1 MRCSATAKV
10 CRSTHAAETREGVL
24 QLVFDDDNTELKYT
38 SGPTVPGGHV
48 AFTRTAC
55 VYSSVPSAEA
65 APEITDPLIAASV
78 AALKEE
84 CKAFTQR
91 VGSCYLVEA
100 NLFGFVNEVEILG
113 CQKDWLFV
121 GVAERNNLWL
131 LVRHRNRYS

>member
-1 MRCSATAKV
+1 MENFWTRPTGVFTKPV
-10 CRSTHAAETREGVL
+10 WLREGVL

-100 NLFGFVNEVEILG
+100 NLFLSLIHISEPT
-113 CQKDWLFV
+113 
-121 GVAERNNLWL
+121 RP
-131 LVRHRNRYS
+131 Y